1 MSLFINTNISSLTAQ
16 RAAQRANDKL
26 DVIFERL
33 ASGNRINS
41 AKDDAAG
48 IQVANNLTTQLNGLN
63 QGNRNAQDAIAFAQ
77 TVEGALDEVTN
88 MLQRIRT
95 LAIQAATATTTDNDR
110 GGIQAEVD
118 ALNQEICRISE
129 ETTFAGA
136 DMLNGNASIVRFQCG
151 PDPSSIIEFDLS
163 NPFDVDGIAAL
174 AEEFIPNISFSAAT
188 TVTIVDADGHET
200 QAAVDATTPPLE
212 GYIQG
217 ADGKYYKFTGL
228 FENYSDISNI
238 SLTSAENAELV
249 LGGIDYMITAIDR
262 TRADLGAMQNRLES
276 TVRNQE
282 SIKENVMDSRSR
294 IQDTDFAE
302 DTASLTQQ
310 QIIQQATATILTQAN
325 QRPQIALS
333 LISGN

>member
-26 DVIFERL
+26 DAVFERL

-95 LAIQAATATTTDNDR
+95 LAIQAATATTTNPDR
-110 GGIQAEVD
+110 ESIQAEVD
-118 ALNQEICRISE
+118 ALTDEICRISD

-163 NPFDVDGIAAL
+163 SPYDVDGL
-174 AEEFIPNISFSAAT
+174 AYLAQEFLPSVTFSQGAQVVVDGVTSNVDAAT
-188 TVTIVDADGHET
+188 PTSGW
-200 QAAVDATTPPLE
+200 
-212 GYIQG
+212 IQG
-217 ADGKYYKFTGL
+217 ADGKYYKFSDL
-228 FENYSDISNI
+228 FQNRGKDSGI

-249 LGGIDYMITAIDR
+249 LGGIDYLITAVDR

-276 TVRNQE
+276 TVRNQD

-302 DTASLTQQ
+302 DTANLTQY

>member
-26 DVIFERL
+26 DAIFERL
-33 ASGNRINS
+33 SSGQRINS

-77 TVEGALDEVTN
+77 TVEGAFDEVTN

-95 LAIQAATATTTDNDR
+95 LAIQAATATTTDTDR
-110 GGIQAEVD
+110 GSIQAEVD
-118 ALNQEICRISE
+118 QLTEEICRISN
-129 ETTFAGA
+129 ETTFGGA
-136 DMLNGNASIVRFQCG
+136 DILNGNASIVRFQCG

-163 NPFDVDGIAAL
+163 SHYDVTGIAAL
-174 AEEFIPNISFSAAT
+174 AADFLPSVTFSQGAFVVEGGKTIAVT
-188 TVTIVDADGHET
+188 T
-200 QAAVDATTPPLE
+200 TTSKE
-212 GYIQG
+212 GWIQG
-217 ADGKYYKFTGL
+217 ADGKYYAFEDL
-228 FENYSDISNI
+228 FQNRGAKSGI

-249 LGGIDYMITAIDR
+249 LGGIDYMIQAIDS
-262 TRADLGAMQNRLES
+262 TRANLGAMQNRLEA
-276 TVRNQE
+276 TVRNQD

-294 IQDTDFAE
+294 IQDTDFAD
-302 DTASLTQQ
+302 DTANLTQQ